1 MDNID
6 PTEVAKFESLA
17 ARWWDPHSEFRTL
30 HQINPLRLEY
40 IAQRVTLEGARVVD
54 VGCGGGILAEAL
66 WTRGAQVTGLDAG
79 QAPIAVAKLHAK
91 ESGARINY
99 QNTTA
104 ESLADEL
111 PGGFDLV
118 TCMELLEHVPDPAA
132 TVTACAKLLRP
143 GGQAFF
149 STINRNVKSWLLA
162 IVGGEYL
169 LNLLPRGTHHYEKL
183 IRPSELDAWA
193 RKTGLQLTE
202 MIGMHYNPVSRS
214 YRLGPGVEVNYIAH
228 FSRPY
233 PA

>member
-54 VGCGGGILAEAL
+54 VGCGGGILSEAL

-193 RKTGLQLTE
+193 RQTGLQLTE

-228 FSRPY
+228 FNRPY
-233 PA
+233 PT

>member
-54 VGCGGGILAEAL
+54 VGCGGGILSEAL

>member
-40 IAQRVTLEGARVVD
+40 IAQRATLEGARVVD

-66 WTRGAQVTGLDAG
+66 WTQGAQVTGLDAG

-99 QNTTA
+99 QSTTA

-118 TCMELLEHVPDPAA
+118 TCMELLEHVPDPAT

-149 STINRNVKSWLLA
+149 STINRNAKSWLLA

-193 RKTGLQLTE
+193 RQTGLQLTE

>member
-40 IAQRVTLEGARVVD
+40 IAQRATLEGARVVD

-99 QNTTA
+99 QSTTA

-118 TCMELLEHVPDPAA
+118 TCMELLEHVPDPAT

-149 STINRNVKSWLLA
+149 STINRNAKSWLLA

-193 RKTGLQLTE
+193 RQTGLQLTE

>member
-91 ESGARINY
+91 ESGARVNY

-149 STINRNVKSWLLA
+149 STINRNAKSWLLA

>member
-40 IAQRVTLEGARVVD
+40 IAQRATLEGARVVD

-111 PGGFDLV
+111 PGGFDHV

-149 STINRNVKSWLLA
+149 STINRNAKSWLLA

-193 RKTGLQLTE
+193 RQTGLQLTE

>member
-54 VGCGGGILAEAL
+54 VGCGGGILSEAL

-228 FSRPY
+228 FNRPY
-233 PA
+233 PT

>member
-40 IAQRVTLEGARVVD
+40 IAQRATLEGARVVD

-118 TCMELLEHVPDPAA
+118 TCMELLEHVPDPAT

-149 STINRNVKSWLLA
+149 STINRNAKSWLLA

-193 RKTGLQLTE
+193 RQTGLQLTE

>member
-54 VGCGGGILAEAL
+54 VGCGGGILSEAL

-149 STINRNVKSWLLA
+149 STINRNAKSWLLA

>member
-40 IAQRVTLEGARVVD
+40 IAQRATLEGARVVD
-54 VGCGGGILAEAL
+54 VGCGGGILSEAL

-99 QNTTA
+99 QSTTA

-118 TCMELLEHVPDPAA
+118 TCMELLEHVPDPAT

-149 STINRNVKSWLLA
+149 STINRNAKSWLLA

-183 IRPSELDAWA
+183 IRPSELDA
-193 RKTGLQLTE
+193 
-202 MIGMHYNPVSRS
+202 
-214 YRLGPGVEVNYIAH
+214 
-228 FSRPY
+228 
-233 PA
+233 

>member
-40 IAQRVTLEGARVVD
+40 IAQRATLEGARVVD
-54 VGCGGGILAEAL
+54 VGCGGGILSEAL

-99 QNTTA
+99 QSTTA

-118 TCMELLEHVPDPAA
+118 TCMELLEHVPDPAT

-149 STINRNVKSWLLA
+149 STINRNAKSWLLA

-193 RKTGLQLTE
+193 RQTGLQLTE

>member
-193 RKTGLQLTE
+193 RQTGLQLTE

-228 FSRPY
+228 FNRPY
-233 PA
+233 PT